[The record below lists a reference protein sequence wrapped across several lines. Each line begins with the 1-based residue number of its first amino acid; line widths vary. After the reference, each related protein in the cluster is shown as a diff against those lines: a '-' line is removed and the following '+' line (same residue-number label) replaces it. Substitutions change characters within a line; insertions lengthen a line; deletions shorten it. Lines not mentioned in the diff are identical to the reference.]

1 VHYCC
6 HELQDEELT
15 HFCSHVNK
23 VLLKLLKTLNL
34 NEMLIKYKFVQ
45 SKTHKPTSKSK
56 PKTAMKSST
65 IAYIFFTMWMSFTST
80 FGMAAS
86 NDMERNLRVTG
97 TADVDTSAAV
107 AAAAATGPTPKS
119 TNIAEY
125 SGPEL
130 QSLIEG
136 YEGHLASFKTETG
149 ERELQTGYYPP
160 RYCTKLC
167 IGYLLG
173 RCHMVHRDCWPW

>member
-1 VHYCC
+1 
-6 HELQDEELT
+6 
-15 HFCSHVNK
+15 
-23 VLLKLLKTLNL
+23 
-34 NEMLIKYKFVQ
+34 MKY
-45 SKTHKPTSKSK
+45 
-56 PKTAMKSST
+56 ST
-65 IAYIFFTMWMSFTST
+65 IAYFFFTMWMSFGSS
-80 FGMAAS
+80 FGLAAS
-86 NDMERNLRVTG
+86 NDMERNLRV
-97 TADVDTSAAV
+97 ADVDTVSAAT
-107 AAAAATGPTPKS
+107 TGPTPKS